1 MIAKTGV
8 EKSLYKSIWDDVRPE
23 PKPKPN
29 RTLSSKLFLAMLSF
43 DKLFAKLF
51 CQLIVNRVAII
62 CPFKC
67 ADMGRHG
74 LSHTLTSVSRFD
86 TVSQVLFW
94 KVCKV

>member
-1 MIAKTGV
+1 MQKLV
-8 EKSLYKSIWDDVRPE
+8 WKSPCISLSE
-23 PKPKPN
+23 MMLGPN
-29 RTLSSKLFLAMLSF
+29 QNQNQIELFLQNFFLAMLSF

-86 TVSQVLFW
+86 TVSQVLF
-94 KVCKV
+94 